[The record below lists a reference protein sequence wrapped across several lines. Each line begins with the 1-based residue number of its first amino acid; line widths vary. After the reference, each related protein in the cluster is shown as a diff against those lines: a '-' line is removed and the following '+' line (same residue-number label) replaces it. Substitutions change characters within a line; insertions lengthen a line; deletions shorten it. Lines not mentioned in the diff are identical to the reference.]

1 MAIITNHD
9 VGDYLYPSDNPYD
22 IPCLLLDGQ
31 AGALAV
37 CLWDKNGWHYAWA
50 PVVRWLDMRLEK
62 EK

>member
-37 CLWDKNGWHYAWA
+37 CLWDKK
-50 PVVRWLDMRLEK
+50 RLALRLGPSREVA
-62 EK
+62 